1 MDIPSSEFGKFSSP
15 FSVLSST
22 TRLYPWPSSVQGF
35 LLTSDK
41 INHSMFLLLA
51 NSLKIYQD
59 IMCVEDC
66 KSVQADIDS
75 VKEWC
80 VENCME
86 INI

>member
-1 MDIPSSEFGKFSSP
+1 
-15 FSVLSST
+15 
-22 TRLYPWPSSVQGF
+22 
-35 LLTSDK
+35 
-41 INHSMFLLLA
+41 
-51 NSLKIYQD
+51 
-59 IMCVEDC
+59 MCVEDC